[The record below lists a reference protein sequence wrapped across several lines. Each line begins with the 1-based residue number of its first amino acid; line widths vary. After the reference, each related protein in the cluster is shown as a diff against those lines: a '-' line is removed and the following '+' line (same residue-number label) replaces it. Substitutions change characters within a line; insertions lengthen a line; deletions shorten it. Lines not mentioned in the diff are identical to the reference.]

1 MSNVTIEVSPL
12 KVAVIAAGVIAL
24 ALGALTFHIADVVKT
39 TMWLSG
45 VENFLYS
52 FLTFGSRPIWLADIR
67 NFAYFWFGFGAILI
81 LLPLFVKV
89 PTEQEATERQTAAQK
104 PETEQAR
111 EVREFYN
118 RNIGEMADSAKS
130 KLTLEK
136 HRALTDD
143 VFKDIGDKVKSV
155 FASILTCISA
165 LKSVKPVASEKSVRV
180 EPVLKSKE

>member
-24 ALGALTFHIADVVKT
+24 ALGALTFHIAGVVKT

-67 NFAYFWFGFGAILI
+67 NFAYLWFGFGTILI
-81 LLPLFVKV
+81 LLGLFSRLTPNDK
-89 PTEQEATERQTAAQK
+89 E
-104 PETEQAR
+104 
-111 EVREFYN
+111 
-118 RNIGEMADSAKS
+118 IADSIALRESVTTFAKS
-130 KLTLEK
+130 KLTSDQN
-136 HRALTDD
+136 RALNDD
-143 VFKDIGDKVKSV
+143 IFKDIGDKVKSV
-155 FASILTCISA
+155 FASVKSA
-165 LKSVKPVASEKSVRV
+165 SSVAKPVASEKSVRV

>member
-24 ALGALTFHIADVVKT
+24 ALGALTFHIAGVVKT

-67 NFAYFWFGFGAILI
+67 NFAYLWFGFGAILI
-81 LLPLFVKV
+81 LLGLFVKV
-89 PTEQEATERQTAAQK
+89 PTEHEAAERQIAAQK
-104 PETEQAR
+104 AKEEQAQA
-111 EVREFYN
+111 VREFYN
-118 RNIGEMADSAKS
+118 RNIGEFVDSAKS
-130 KLTLEK
+130 KVQEVIATNTAK
-136 HRALTDD
+136 
-143 VFKDIGDKVKSV
+143 
-155 FASILTCISA
+155 
-165 LKSVKPVASEKSVRV
+165 KPVASEKSVRV